1 MIFEITY
8 TDGHHEYTKYFNM
21 DGYCGSKKMVKVLNM
36 IHYCGHIMSD
46 EDYKEFV
53 LPDRIQ
59 FEIIEVNRI
68 EVHEIE

>member
-1 MIFEITY
+1 
-8 TDGHHEYTKYFNM
+8 M
-21 DGYCGSKKMVKVLNM
+21 DGYCGGKKMVKVLNM

-53 LPDRIQ
+53 LPDRVQ

-68 EVHEIE
+68 EVHEIK